1 METSWVMNVLGIA
14 EKIRSATQSFTL
26 RLGELFAKP
35 HIKCTNCDCDIDIS
49 NVSLVWP
56 ALPAGV
62 KFDPTDLELLQHLQ
76 AKSSPPD
83 SGSHM
88 LINEFIPT
96 IKEKEGICYTHP
108 KNLPGMKMDG
118 SCLHFFNRILNA
130 YDSGKRK
137 RRRIIATGDICDG
150 VADGNSRWHKT
161 GSSKPIFDE
170 NGVRIGWKKILVLYK
185 GPKKVGGKPKREN
198 WVMHQYHLG
207 LKEDETNGQFV
218 VCKVFYQLPSKKSD
232 NSKTDVVVESVSS
245 VAKINPRTPMT
256 YPPQPRR
263 LNNSPCNTE
272 QYTPIQQDQGEE
284 ECGTSKMKVEAAECS
299 ACFAEFSPA
308 IPTSHELRTPMA
320 DPPQPH
326 RLNNSPCNTEQYTHI
341 QVDQGE
347 EECSTSKVKAEA
359 AECSAC
365 VAEQSPA
372 IPTSD
377 EPMQPTDALDTGL
390 DASLPFHGL
399 FDGLPDLDN
408 TLPFTGTPSGD
419 SISLHDIYGP
429 QDSTRAWPY
438 DFL

>member
-1 METSWVMNVLGIA
+1 
-14 EKIRSATQSFTL
+14 
-26 RLGELFAKP
+26 
-35 HIKCTNCDCDIDIS
+35 
-49 NVSLVWP
+49 
-56 ALPAGV
+56 
-62 KFDPTDLELLQHLQ
+62 
-76 AKSSPPD
+76 
-83 SGSHM
+83 
-88 LINEFIPT
+88 
-96 IKEKEGICYTHP
+96 
-108 KNLPGMKMDG
+108 MKMDG

-272 QYTPIQQDQGEE
+272 QYTPIQQDQVNLVIIF
-284 ECGTSKMKVEAAECS
+284 CSLISQFAAK
-299 ACFAEFSPA
+299 
-308 IPTSHELRTPMA
+308 
-320 DPPQPH
+320 
-326 RLNNSPCNTEQYTHI
+326 Y
-341 QVDQGE
+341 
-347 EECSTSKVKAEA
+347 
-359 AECSAC
+359 
-365 VAEQSPA
+365 
-372 IPTSD
+372 
-377 EPMQPTDALDTGL
+377 
-390 DASLPFHGL
+390 SLP
-399 FDGLPDLDN
+399 
-408 TLPFTGTPSGD
+408 PFI
-419 SISLHDIYGP
+419 SIGHIGRVHECKRFPVFRNCSVHID
-429 QDSTRAWPY
+429 
-438 DFL
+438 